1 MSITIRVNTTER
13 PSTLVARAAG
23 IKKYG
28 VDFKGDTTS
37 GSFSG
42 KGVKGTYSI
51 QDRGVTV
58 TITDKPV
65 YIPWHVVESQVRA
78 FFDIPSPTRA
88 SSSRQKSSPMGK
100 APSRANRARLSPQ
113 RRPQRRPR
121 RPVAR
126 KRPEREDKLRS
137 GPTRDRVGKKRDD
150 S

>member
-1 MSITIRVNTTER
+1 MSITIWVNSTER
-13 PSTLVARAAG
+13 PSTLVARAQG

-42 KGVKGTYSI
+42 KGVKGTYLI
-51 QDRGVTV
+51 QDRGVNV
-58 TITDKPV
+58 TITDKPAL
-65 YIPWHVVESQVRA
+65 IPWGVVESQVRG
-78 FFDIPSPTRA
+78 FFDIPPPIRG

-113 RRPQRRPR
+113 RRPQRRPQ

-126 KRPEREDKLRS
+126 KRPEREDRLRS
-137 GPTRDRVGKKRDD
+137 GPTRDRVKKKRDN